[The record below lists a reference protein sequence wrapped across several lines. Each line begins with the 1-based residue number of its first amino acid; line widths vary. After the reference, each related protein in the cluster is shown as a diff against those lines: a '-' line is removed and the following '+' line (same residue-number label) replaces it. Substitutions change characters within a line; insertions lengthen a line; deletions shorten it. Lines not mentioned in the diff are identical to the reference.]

1 MSAAIR
7 AALVAAHLALMMLV
21 PAAQAQTA
29 PFRVTRGLDLQK
41 TANGIL
47 SLMSYSVIPD
57 ITSSSLSINSASAG
71 NPDLVMSQFGG
82 GFTWSKETPLY
93 LEGAAA
99 YSRYDP
105 TFVASNGTETRE
117 IPLKWI
123 SLSATGGIGW
133 DFPIAEHLVFRPVFN
148 FSLGSVTSDIT
159 LGKLFVEHKT
169 EHDIQFLDG
178 GYLNA
183 YGLGGSLM
191 LDYEGYYES
200 HETDIELRLTNL
212 QLQSFSNTSDVVK
225 GHANSTTANIW
236 ARYRAP
242 TPWRLMDRP
251 VRYVLEC
258 SHSEYFGDQRGA
270 LGFVRLS
277 QVGAG
282 IEFDSSAYDIIITRT
297 RLVARYAFGDGVAGV
312 SVGLAVSF

>member
-1 MSAAIR
+1 MSAAARIAVI
-7 AALVAAHLALMMLV
+7 AASLLV
-21 PAAQAQTA
+21 PSFAQAQA
-29 PFRVTRGLDLQK
+29 KPFSLVDGSQLQK
-41 TANGIL
+41 AANGVL

-57 ITSSSLSINSASAG
+57 ITSSSLSISSASTG

-82 GFTWSKETPLY
+82 GFTWSTETPLY

-105 TFVASNGTETRE
+105 SFVATNGSETRP
-117 IPLKWI
+117 IPVKWV

-133 DFPIAEHLVFRPVFN
+133 DFPIAKYWVFRPVFN
-148 FSLGSVTSDIT
+148 FSLGAVTSDLAIGKAFINYK
-159 LGKLFVEHKT
+159 LGREA
-169 EHDIQFLDG
+169 DFLDG
-178 GYLNA
+178 GTLNS

-191 LDYEGYYES
+191 LDYEKKVES

-212 QLQSFSNTSDVVK
+212 QLQSFSGTSDSIK
-225 GHANSTTANIW
+225 GHANSTTANLW

-242 TPWRLMDRP
+242 TGFVVMDRP
-251 VRYVLEC
+251 LRYVLEC

-277 QVGAG
+277 QIGAG

-297 RLVARYAFGDGVAGV
+297 RLVARYAFGEGV
-312 SVGLAVSF
+312 SGVSIGFAVSF